1 MLALLPLVLFVC
13 FFPHTHT
20 QNASASRKAQAV
32 ARVVT
37 VQQLK
42 NSAFRQQKL
51 LPKAKR

>member
-13 FFPHTHT
+13 FFSPPKK
-20 QNASASRKAQAV
+20 NASASRKAQAV

-37 VQQLK
+37 VQLLK